1 MNARAVATAPLAW
14 ASFVFHGLMRA
25 LLMVTW
31 VLGILLR
38 KLKSRRRPGGTAP
51 ADARVQPAWRLFSA
65 QCEDPSLLPTLSILG
80 PRWNCHAMIASLGP
94 VEVYERVTCRVGE
107 LQEKSESWTIVAYDK
122 RMATAAFSGSWTAGD
137 AVAEHG
143 EATFEL
149 APGRYMLSLRCYAEE
164 DRLVLPDVV
173 IDGRAMHCGR
183 VVEGEMSR
191 YARALERIRGYNG
204 FFYRALHYYVF
215 HQLAYAPDAKPE
227 WLRRHFLPVGNP
239 ETEWHYGHLQPG
251 ERLRL
256 ELGQHDA
263 ERVITFV
270 CFYNWA
276 SFPVFWL
283 RVRDQEWV
291 SPRFESKLGYAIR
304 RVPKFVAAREG
315 ASWHAPSAHFSVST
329 ELQPL

>member
-1 MNARAVATAPLAW
+1 MNARAVVTTPLAW
-14 ASFVFHGLMRA
+14 ASFLFHGLMRG

-31 VLGILLR
+31 VLSIFAR
-38 KLKSRRRPGGTAP
+38 KLKRGRRRAAAAP
-51 ADARVQPAWRLFSA
+51 ADARARPGWRLFSE
-65 QCEDPSLLPTLSILG
+65 QCEDPGLLPTLSILG
-80 PRWNCHAMIASLGP
+80 PRWNCHAMIASFGP
-94 VEVYERVTCRVGE
+94 VEVRERVTCRVGE
-107 LQEKSESWTIVAYDK
+107 LQKQSESWTIVAYDK
-122 RMATAAFSGSWTAGD
+122 RMATAAFSGSWTAGG

-149 APGRYMLSLRCYAEE
+149 APGRYMFSLRCYAEH
-164 DRLVLPDVV
+164 DRLILPDVV
-173 IDGRAMHCGR
+173 IDGRAMQCGR
-183 VVEGEMSR
+183 VLEGEMSR
-191 YARALERIRGYNG
+191 YACALERIRGQNG

-215 HQLAYAPDAKPE
+215 HQLAYAPEARPE

-239 ETEWHYGHLQPG
+239 ETEWHYGHLKPG

-291 SPRFESKLGYAIR
+291 SPTFETRLGYAIR
-304 RVPKFVAAREG
+304 RVPKFVAAREE
-315 ASWHAPSAHFSVST
+315 AYCRSPSADFSVST